1 MTKEEFRHI
10 FDQYFEM
17 VRNYLYY
24 RSGDAELATD
34 LAQDTFLNIWEKKNN
49 KREVSKA
56 LLFKIAGDLFI
67 SYHRRNKLRENYRED
82 SKKSF
87 TLKVSEPADEMEYKE
102 LKNKYENALRV
113 LPEGQRVVFMMSRMD
128 EMTYAE
134 IAESLNVSVKAVEK
148 RMHKALQFLRKVLQ
162 YG

>member
-1 MTKEEFRHI
+1 
-10 FDQYFEM
+10 M

-49 KREVSKA
+49 NREVSKA

-67 SYHRRNKLRENYRED
+67 SYHRRNKLREKYRED
-82 SKKSF
+82 SKKTF

-102 LKNKYENALRV
+102 LKRKYENALRV

-162 YG
+162 NG